1 MWHQTGLGMEV
12 LAVSRHPCRIEAT
25 WVANHARFATPER
38 LYRLQVA
45 SLIRP
50 SQGSSVRR
58 RPRPRCH
65 RPLLVAKDRSVLESI
80 SIAFHRVVA
89 LILPSSVLAIAL
101 FNRHAARGT
110 MCGNAE

>member
-1 MWHQTGLGMEV
+1 M
-12 LAVSRHPCRIEAT
+12 
-25 WVANHARFATPER
+25 
-38 LYRLQVA
+38 
-45 SLIRP
+45 
-50 SQGSSVRR
+50 
-58 RPRPRCH
+58 
-65 RPLLVAKDRSVLESI
+65 LESI